1 MDAAPAHVCGRA
13 NVARARRTTEA
24 WPHRPQTYAWMVP
37 GLATPPP
44 SVART
49 SAPAAVAAMDEAV
62 STRDGA
68 DGPSAPVAAGA
79 TETAD
84 KRALLA
90 ALPADA
96 DRVLAALA
104 SIGDAWWVAAASV
117 AAVRAGTDWLASD
130 ALRVLAYA
138 SERTSALDADV
149 ATALADAGCASPS
162 LAAWLD
168 ADPVRLARVVLRRK
182 LWHMQWLLSIPL
194 AAAKSARVP
203 ANVAALADRPLLAH
217 AHDLCLAGNARG
229 LRALLGAHATVA
241 RSLFSHRFE
250 LLHVLL
256 TVGGVPP
263 ERLLALRLLPG
274 THLPVED
281 RESDAWVDALEA
293 PPPSSPSAAA
303 MWVDHPAVVHALAD
317 RGASPFPT
325 PPPPPP
331 AALWDWY
338 AAVMTEL
345 ESELGL
351 VDAALGLANAGV
363 HLGLKPLSAAA
374 QELAFLHELV
384 YHMDADLWRVQTLR
398 AASAHALVAR
408 VAQQPWPAARVAAA
422 LHEQV
427 VPFLQLGTY
436 ADAAHGRHRSASAW
450 GLHMA
455 LMVRDA
461 VPLARALEVSDA
473 MLARAWLDE
482 ADQHRLVL
490 ALLATSEAADAPSFQ
505 RYTALLQHVSPS
517 PPPPRAIAPL
527 TAVLGRALGARAGDV
542 DATHLCEQAAL
553 VSPAVLQQSVQ
564 DVHLW
569 VQLAETVAQLGVAH
583 APRYYWADTQA
594 ERAHTVMQA
603 LVRHALRARGSE
615 PSTLVRMLTRL
626 APFLAPDAAG
636 GVGAPW
642 VGLPSSCVRVF
653 FRELLLARE
662 PVLFN
667 ELVSAVTTEPA
678 CAPVAQRM
686 TARDAEALVLNT
698 ARAWIHQAPTC
709 DPLHGSL
716 QRARET
722 LDAAPHTP
730 QVEAELSFLA
740 LLARLHEHGA
750 SIALTP
756 QQVRA
761 TPRKLDL
768 LARVLSL
775 HGEAYRAPHI
785 RALADAC
792 SEAPGDDVHVC
803 AMLAD
808 AAAASGDWRAARD
821 QCERIVQRMPSL
833 PRAQYAAAWDVA
845 WRTCL
850 QLAKH
855 PQWPDPRSRAVLLG
869 HALAL
874 APPAH
879 IPTVLQAL
887 AALPP
892 HTAAPVPPRRA
903 ERHTLAR
910 LLTRP
915 SAPSAAPRHRTAQ
928 LFDSV
933 AAQHAPQAA
942 RMARSLLGH
951 LGSGWWS
958 DERAPS

>member
-1 MDAAPAHVCGRA
+1 
-13 NVARARRTTEA
+13 
-24 WPHRPQTYAWMVP
+24 
-37 GLATPPP
+37 
-44 SVART
+44 
-49 SAPAAVAAMDEAV
+49 MDEMP
-62 STRDGA
+62 STRDGSDA
-68 DGPSAPVAAGA
+68 LPAPPAPASVAGV
-79 TETAD
+79 

-96 DRVLAALA
+96 DHVLTALA
-104 SIGDAWWVAAASV
+104 SIDDAWWVAAAAV

-138 SERTSALDADV
+138 SERSSALDADV
-149 ATALADAGCASPS
+149 AAALAEPGASP
-162 LAAWLD
+162 LLAWLD
-168 ADPVRLARVVLRRK
+168 AEPAHFARVVLRRK

-194 AAAKSARVP
+194 AASKTARVP
-203 ANVAALADRPLLAH
+203 ANVVALADRPLLAH
-217 AHDLCLAGNARG
+217 ARDLCLAGNARG

-241 RSLFSHRFE
+241 RALFAHRFE
-250 LLHVLL
+250 LLHALL

-263 ERLLALRLLPG
+263 ARLLALRLLPG

-293 PPPSSPSAAA
+293 PPPSSPGAAA
-303 MWVDHPAVVHALAD
+303 MWVEHPVVVRALAD
-317 RGASPFPT
+317 RGAAPRPVA
-325 PPPPPP
+325 PPPPP

-338 AAVMTEL
+338 AAVMAEL
-345 ESELGL
+345 EGELGL
-351 VDAALGLANAGV
+351 VDAALALANAGV

-384 YHMDADLWRVQTLR
+384 YHMDADPWRMQTLR
-398 AASAHALVAR
+398 AAPAHVLVAR
-408 VAQQPWPAARVAAA
+408 VAQQPWPPTQVAAA

-427 VPFLQLGTY
+427 LPFLQLGTY
-436 ADAAHGRHRSASAW
+436 TDAAQARHRSASAW

-461 VPLARALEVSDA
+461 VPLARALDTCDA
-473 MLARAWLDE
+473 ILARAWLDE

-490 ALLATSEAADAPSFQ
+490 ALLATSAAADELSFQ
-505 RYTALLQHVSPS
+505 RYAALLHRVSPS
-517 PPPPRAIAPL
+517 PSPPRAMAPL
-527 TAVLGRALGARAGDV
+527 TAVLGRTLGPDADV
-542 DATHLCEQAAL
+542 DAAHLCEQAGL
-553 VSPAVLQQSVQ
+553 VPRAMLQQSVQ
-564 DVHLW
+564 DVHAYM
-569 VQLAETVAQLGVAH
+569 QLAHTLAQLGVVH
-583 APRYYWADTQA
+583 APRYYWGGVHT
-594 ERAHTVMQA
+594 ERAHDVMQA

-615 PSTLVRMLTRL
+615 SSTLVRMLGRL

-636 GVGAPW
+636 GAGAPW
-642 VGLPSSCVRVF
+642 LGLPSSCVRVF

-667 ELVSAVTTEPA
+667 ELVGAVAAEPA

-686 TARDAEALVLNT
+686 TARDAEALLLET
-698 ARAWIHQAPTC
+698 ARAWMDQAPTC

-730 QVEAELSFLA
+730 RVEAELSFLA

-750 SIALTP
+750 SALTP

-761 TPRKLDL
+761 MPRKLDL
-768 LARVLSL
+768 FARVLAL
-775 HGEAYRAPHI
+775 HGDAYRAPHI

-808 AAAASGDWRAARD
+808 AAAASGDLRAARD
-821 QCERIVQRMPSL
+821 QCERIVQRMQSL
-833 PRAQYAAAWDVA
+833 PRAQYEAAWDVA

-855 PQWPDPRSRAVLLG
+855 PQWPEPRSRAVLLG

-887 AALPP
+887 TALPP
-892 HTAAPVPPRRA
+892 HTAAPLPPRRA

-915 SAPSAAPRHRTAQ
+915 AAPSASPRHRAAQ

-942 RMARSLLGH
+942 RMARSFLGQ
-951 LGSGWWS
+951 LGSGWWG
-958 DERAPS
+958 DERAP